1 MIAKEQT
8 YDQGGIVLDF
18 VFVFVIE
25 IIGNGG
31 VDNPET

>member
-8 YDQGGIVLDF
+8 YDWGGIVLD
-18 VFVFVIE
+18 FVFVIE

-31 VDNPET
+31 VDNPQT